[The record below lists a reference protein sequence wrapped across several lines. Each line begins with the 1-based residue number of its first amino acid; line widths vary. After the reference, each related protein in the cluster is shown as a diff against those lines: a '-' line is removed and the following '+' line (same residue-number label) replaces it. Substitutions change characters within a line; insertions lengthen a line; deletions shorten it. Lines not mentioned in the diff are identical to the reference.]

1 MAEQATTTQEK
12 EDEHGHGALV
22 EVEIDGKP
30 RRIRRGRYEIPE
42 LKISL
47 GVPPGYDL
55 ELVVNGEFKPLPD
68 SSHMVI
74 HGGEVFVSHV
84 PRGGNS

>member
-1 MAEQATTTQEK
+1 MAQQATTAEEK
-12 EDEHGHGALV
+12 EREHGHGNLV

-47 GVPPGYDL
+47 GVPPDYDL
-55 ELVVNGEFKPLPD
+55 EQVIHREFKPLPD
-68 SSHMVI
+68 SSHIVI
-74 HGGEVFVSHV
+74 QGGEVFVSHV